1 LIKQSTIDNYQIDN
15 SMVQPRAAAGRMPA
29 VRFDAPDLLR
39 GIVMVVMLL
48 DHTRD
53 FTHADALRFD
63 PTDLT
68 QTSVVLFFTRWITHF
83 CAPLFV
89 LLAGMSA
96 AFQQQRG
103 KSTNELSAFLV
114 KRGLWLCLVELVAI
128 RALMF
133 WMIAP
138 TFFFLQV
145 IWALGISMI
154 CLSLLVH
161 LPRAATLALGIA
173 IVVGH
178 NALDGIRVAPWP
190 GPGSPGPSIG
200 GKLWMLLHQPGP
212 FPIAGWPSPVVMA
225 QYPVLAWIGVMA
237 IGWGLGQ
244 VYTWPLERRR
254 RTLITVGAAAT
265 AAFVLLRATN
275 LYGDPIGWSTQKSAA
290 FTLLSFLNL
299 TKYPPSLL
307 YLLMTIGPGLIALA
321 WFEGVPPDRRSAPG
335 RAFVTFGRVP
345 MLFYF
350 LQWIWAKAAGLLLAA
365 AFGRDTSLY
374 FQTIFEWTW
383 NERVGFPLAVTYAVW
398 ISGAIVLYFPCRWF
412 AAVKGRRSDWW
423 LSYL

>member
-1 LIKQSTIDNYQIDN
+1 MDVAAVRARPGASID
-15 SMVQPRAAAGRMPA
+15 RAPA

-53 FTHADALRFD
+53 FTHANALRFD
-63 PTDLT
+63 PTDLA

-89 LLAGMSA
+89 LLAGMAA

-103 KSTNELSAFLV
+103 KSTNELSVFLL
-114 KRGLWLCLVELVAI
+114 KRGLWLCLVELVVI

-133 WMIAP
+133 WTIAP

-154 CLSLLVH
+154 CLSALVH
-161 LPRAATLALGIA
+161 LPRAATLAIGLA
-173 IVVGH
+173 IVAGH
-178 NALDGIRVAPWP
+178 NLLDAIRVAPWT
-190 GPGSPGPSIG
+190 GPGSPVPSIV

-212 FPIAGWPSPVVMA
+212 FPITGWPSPVVMA

-254 RTLITVGAAAT
+254 RMLMRGGAAAT
-265 AAFVLLRATN
+265 VAFVLLRATN
-275 LYGDPIGWSTQKSAA
+275 LYGDPIGWSTQQSAA

-307 YLLMTIGPGLIALA
+307 FLLMTIGPGLIALA
-321 WFEGVPPDRRSAPG
+321 WFEGVPADRRSALA
-335 RAFVTFGRVP
+335 RALVTYGRVP

-350 LQWIWAKAAGLLLAA
+350 LQWLWAKFAGLLLSAA
-365 AFGRDTSLY
+365 LGRDTSFY
-374 FQTIFEWTW
+374 FQTLFEWTW
-383 NERVGFPLAVTYAVW
+383 NERVGFPLGVTFAVW
-398 ISGAIVLYFPCRWF
+398 ISGALVLYFPCRWF
-412 AAVKGRRSDWW
+412 ASVKARRSDWW
-423 LSYL
+423 LSYI